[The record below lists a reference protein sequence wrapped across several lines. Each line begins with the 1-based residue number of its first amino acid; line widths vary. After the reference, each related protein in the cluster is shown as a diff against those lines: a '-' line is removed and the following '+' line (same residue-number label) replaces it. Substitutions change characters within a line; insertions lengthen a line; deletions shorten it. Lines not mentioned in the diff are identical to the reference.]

1 MKPFKHVL
9 LQLLVLT
16 KYIFVFVKKTHA
28 VRAVQGN
35 IESILDTIGSGDVWG
50 RCGVEITIQD
60 VTTRGLRGGEE

>member
-9 LQLLVLT
+9 LHLLVLA

-35 IESILDTIGSGDVWG
+35 IENILETLYRGRAWG
-50 RCGVEITIQD
+50 R
-60 VTTRGLRGGEE
+60 

>member
-9 LQLLVLT
+9 LQLLVLS

-35 IESILDTIGSGDVWG
+35 IESILETIYSGDEWG
-50 RCGVEITIQD
+50 R
-60 VTTRGLRGGEE
+60 

>member
-1 MKPFKHVL
+1 MKSCVEFEQMKPFKHVL

-35 IESILDTIGSGDVWG
+35 IESILETIYSGDEWG
-50 RCGVEITIQD
+50 R
-60 VTTRGLRGGEE
+60 